1 MRTGTARYG
10 EVSVPNHSL
19 DGAIVAKVYG
29 GVAEVLEPNWL
40 SGPGTGH
47 RSRSAQLETLA
58 DAAQLI
64 ADLEQF
70 RQARP
75 YWNRCA
81 EMLLL
86 AARTGGKGDITEA
99 TRCVEVAL
107 WKENWLKG

>member
-40 SGPGTGH
+40 SGPGTGD

-70 RQARP
+70 RQAGPIGIGARKCCCSQPGPAGKAILRRRP
-75 YWNRCA
+75 DA
-81 EMLLL
+81 
-86 AARTGGKGDITEA
+86 
-99 TRCVEVAL
+99 
-107 WKENWLKG
+107 